1 VNVFNNPG
9 VYQIMT
15 TPGYGRPSTMYTG
28 MTNNLGRRLQE
39 HGRGGFDNIAHPMN
53 QAGYRGMDTRYRY
66 AYADNPFEARA
77 QELYL
82 LNQHNFP

>member
-1 VNVFNNPG
+1 
-9 VYQIMT
+9 
-15 TPGYGRPSTMYTG
+15 MYTG

-82 LNQHNFP
+82 LNQHNFPWNAMNNGGINPFWYRF